1 MVVVVRLPNTAHESS
16 LQRRP
21 LLTLLLNA
29 YIYAWNEEWNSRNHL
44 VYWKSF
50 RFGHTNTG
58 HSTARAHTHLQQM
71 SKTILF
77 LMMPKPGATIHS
89 YTRITLLFIFCV
101 RFLYFVLFLHLLNSF
116 LGPPSFRRT
125 RKYGRTDDLSAIYIR
140 SKLNRHLKRRIKFY
154 VWILC
159 ERSPYDVSF
168 LAIQKIWLA
177 LLWISGSHRAM
188 WRSSGPFGCCIRC
201 RCGVQEWRWASDN
214 FCIHQMNQLN
224 GRKME
229 HMHARRTSY
238 ASQ

>member
-1 MVVVVRLPNTAHESS
+1 MHSFMHETKSEIPRIILFIGNHFISAQQTRATAQH
-16 LQRRP
+16 
-21 LLTLLLNA
+21 
-29 YIYAWNEEWNSRNHL
+29 
-44 VYWKSF
+44 
-50 RFGHTNTG
+50 
-58 HSTARAHTHLQQM
+58 ARAHTHTPTANVKDD
-71 SKTILF
+71 SLF
-77 LMMPKPGATIHS
+77 NDAQARSDAIHS

-116 LGPPSFRRT
+116 LGPPPFRRT

-168 LAIQKIWLA
+168 FAIQRVWIA
-177 LLWISGSHRAM
+177 LLWINGSHRAM
-188 WRSSGPFGCCIRC
+188 WRSSGPFIWCMRC
-201 RCGVQEWRWASDN
+201 RCDVQEWRSASDN

-229 HMHARRTSY
+229 HTHACHCSY
-238 ASQ
+238 PTQ